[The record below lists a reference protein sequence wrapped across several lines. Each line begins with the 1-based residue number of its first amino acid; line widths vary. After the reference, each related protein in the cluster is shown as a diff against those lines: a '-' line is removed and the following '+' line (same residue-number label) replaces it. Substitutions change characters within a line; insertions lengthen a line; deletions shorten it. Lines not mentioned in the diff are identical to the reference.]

1 MTLNSTLRAG
11 ALTLALVLVA
21 YAAHAGQFRLAPGAQ
36 AYVDVSSQGNY
47 TTLTIANTGTVTG
60 SVEFDAPVNRKLD
73 VAPGQSSEIYGP
85 LRSRG
90 TVLVR
95 NTGASP
101 LTVTSS
107 YQDRPPAP

>member
-1 MTLNSTLRAG
+1 MTLSSTLRIS
-11 ALTLALVLVA
+11 ALTLALILGA
-21 YAAHAGQFRLAPGAQ
+21 YAAQAGQFRLAPGAQ
-36 AYVDVSSQGNY
+36 AYVDVSAQGNY
-47 TTLTIANTGTVTG
+47 TTLTIANSGSVPG

-73 VAPGQSSEIYGP
+73 VAAGQSAEIYGP

-90 TVLVR
+90 SVLVR